1 MTQNRVARGSSAS
14 RRNRLSMGPTQPL
27 IRWVPGTS
35 PTVKRPE
42 LDIDQLPLSSLEVR
56 NVWSYTSTL
65 PIFLCL
71 HGGDR
76 DSFYSTCSVCQMVQ
90 RPEGEPDHTSV
101 YNQKGALEEVDVAE
115 RVRGTGQLM
124 KVEEQVRMCGVTD

>member
-14 RRNRLSMGPTQPL
+14 RCNRLSAGPTQPL
-27 IRWVPGTS
+27 IRWVPGYF

-42 LDIDQLPLSSLEVR
+42 LDSDQSPLSSLEVR
-56 NVWSYTSTL
+56 NVWSYISTL

-76 DSFYSTCSVCQMVQ
+76 DNFNSIRSVCQMVQ
-90 RPEGEPDHTSV
+90 RPEGEPDHTS
-101 YNQKGALEEVDVAE
+101 G
-115 RVRGTGQLM
+115 
-124 KVEEQVRMCGVTD
+124 